1 MRHQQDFEDILK
13 QVERPGRY
21 IGGEWNETKKNPAK
35 VEAKIALIFPDVYEI
50 GMSYLGQKILYHVLN
65 SRPSFLAER
74 VFAPWP
80 DMEEKLRS
88 RKMPLLSLENKIPL
102 GEFDILGFSLLY
114 ELNYSNILT
123 ILELAGIPFYSEE
136 REEDFPLVIAGGPA
150 AFNPEP
156 VSDIFDAFFLGDGEE
171 GFPEITERYITLRKT
186 RAKKEDILR
195 ELASIRGVY
204 VPRLYSSFQPF
215 GSPLLARRPNN
226 GAPRSI
232 KKRILSRLGTISFPE
247 RIVVPDIRVVFD
259 RVTVEAGRGCPQRCR
274 FCQATQIYF
283 PFRVPSPSS
292 LLESVCRSVR
302 STGYEDV
309 SLSALSISDY
319 PYLDETIGMLMG
331 RLAKQKISLSLSSL
345 RPQGLTSA
353 VAENIIRVRKTG
365 FTLVPEAG
373 TDRLRR
379 VINKDLENQDILDA
393 AAHAFKRGWQLLK
406 LYFMIGLPTETLEDL
421 AGIVRLTEEIIRMG
435 KSMKNSP
442 PRINLS
448 LSSFIPKP
456 HTPFQWLAMD
466 EMESLEE
473 KQRFIRSRLRP
484 FRSIKIKDQPSR
496 TSILEG
502 VFSRG
507 DRRLGP
513 ALVQAWKKGARF
525 DSWKDHFAF
534 SLWEEAFAAEKLDY
548 SVYLGPL
555 KTEACLPWDHID
567 TGKKKSFLLA
577 ELRKAMQGEPTPSCL
592 EASCR
597 QCEGCD
603 PEFRPKKKFSADL
616 ELKTRRFS
624 FFGKRADKIQRY
636 EVTYSKSGSARFLS
650 HLDLV
655 NHLQRTLRRAG
666 IELAFSQGFHP
677 KMLISYGP
685 ALPLGTEGK
694 VECFE
699 FKCGYHFDEQQFV
712 RRLNRHAGSGIRF
725 SRLKSLTELAPAL
738 SERIIGMLYS
748 LDLGNSDVRRALQ
761 TRKQLKNRTEASD
774 EDFVQEEMAEFWR
787 ENPEAL
793 TGFRVDGKKRQLL
806 FCLPR
811 TSRRGLRSQDIIEKV
826 FSLAYPSF
834 YLTRERLLFEGED
847 GLTSSQLPV
856 YKGENK

>member
-1 MRHQQDFEDILK
+1 MRYQQDFEDILK
-13 QVERPGRY
+13 QVEKPGRY
-21 IGGEWNETKKNPAK
+21 IGGEWNETRKDPAK
-35 VEAKIALIFPDVYEI
+35 VEVKIALIFPDVYEI

-65 SRPSFLAER
+65 SCPSFLAER

-102 GEFDILGFSLLY
+102 REFDILGFSLLY

-123 ILELAGIPFYSEE
+123 ILELGKIPFFSEE
-136 REEDFPLVIAGGPA
+136 RGEDFPLVIAGGPA

-171 GFPEITERYITLRKT
+171 GFPEISERYISLRKM
-186 RAKKEDILR
+186 RARKVQILD
-195 ELASIRGVY
+195 ELARIRGVY
-204 VPRLYSSFQPF
+204 VPRLYASFQPF
-215 GSPLLARRPNN
+215 GSPLLARRPKSE
-226 GAPRSI
+226 APRSI
-232 KKRILSRLGTISFPE
+232 KKRILSPLGKISFPE
-247 RIVVPDIRVVFD
+247 KIVVPDIQVVFD

-283 PFRVPSPSS
+283 PFRVPSQSS
-292 LLESVCRSVR
+292 LLKSVCGGIR
-302 STGYEDV
+302 STGYENV
-309 SLSALSISDY
+309 SLSALSVSDY

-331 RLAKQKISLSLSSL
+331 RLARQKVSLSLSSL

-353 VAENIIRVRKTG
+353 VAESIIRVRKTG

-379 VINKDLENQDILDA
+379 VINKNLKNQDILDA

-421 AGIVRLTEEIIRMG
+421 DGIVRLTKEIIRMG
-435 KSMKNSP
+435 KSMMNLP

-466 EMESLEE
+466 EEESLEE
-473 KQRFIRSRLRP
+473 KQRFVRSRLRP
-484 FRSIKIKDQPSR
+484 FRSIKIKDQPTR
-496 TSILEG
+496 TSVLEG

-525 DSWKDHFAF
+525 DSWKDYFAF
-534 SLWEEAFAAEKLDY
+534 SIWEGAFAAERLDY
-548 SVYLGPL
+548 AVYLGPL
-555 KTEACLPWDHID
+555 ETEACLPWDHID
-567 TGKKKSFLLA
+567 TGKKKSSLLA
-577 ELRKAMQGEPTPSCL
+577 ELRKAMQEEPTPSCL

-597 QCEGCD
+597 ECEGCD
-603 PEFRPKKKFSADL
+603 PEFRPEKKFSPDL
-616 ELKTRRFS
+616 ELKTRRLS
-624 FFGKRADKIQRY
+624 FFGKRADKILRY
-636 EVTYSKSGSARFLS
+636 EATYSKSGSARFLS
-650 HLDLV
+650 HLDLA

-666 IELAFSQGFHP
+666 IEVAFSKGFHP

-699 FKCGYHFDEQQFV
+699 FKSGYHFDEQQFV
-712 RRLNRHAGSGIRF
+712 RRLNRHAGPGIRF
-725 SRLKSLTELAPAL
+725 SRLKSLAESDPPL
-738 SERIIGMLYS
+738 SERIKGMAYS
-748 LDLGNSDVRRALQ
+748 VDLGNPDVRKALE
-761 TRKQLKNRTEASD
+761 TRKQLKNRTAAGD
-774 EDFVQEEMAEFWR
+774 ADFVQEEMAEFWR
-787 ENPEAL
+787 EHPEAL
-793 TGFRVDGKKRQLL
+793 KGFGVDGEKKQLL
-806 FCLPR
+806 FCLPQ
-811 TSRRGLRSQDIIEKV
+811 TSRRGLRSQDIIENV

-834 YLTRERLLFEGED
+834 YLTRERFFFEGEEA
-847 GLTSSQLPV
+847 LTSSQVPG
-856 YKGENK
+856 YK